1 VTEVGKTTERSFEGG
16 ELGAGVCVIR
26 VEMAPG
32 DGPRLHRHPYEEVFV
47 VLEGDADFTAGDE
60 RVSATAGES
69 VVVPPD
75 TPHTFVNAGVDTLRL
90 VAIHVSPAF
99 DTEWLEE

>member
-1 VTEVGKTTERSFEGG
+1 VTEVGKTAERSFEGG

-47 VLEGDADFTAGDE
+47 VLEGDAEFTAGDD

-75 TPHTFVNAGVDTLRL
+75 MAHTFVNSGDDRLRL

>member
-1 VTEVGKTTERSFEGG
+1 MEVTRTAERSFEGG

-26 VEMAPG
+26 VDMAPG

-47 VLEGDADFTAGDE
+47 VLEGNAEFTAGDE

-69 VVVPPD
+69 IVVPPD
-75 TPHTFVNAGVDTLRL
+75 TPHLFVNTGTGRLRL
-90 VAIHVSPAF
+90 VAVHVSPAF

>member
-1 VTEVGKTTERSFEGG
+1 MEVRRTGERAFEGG

-26 VEMAPG
+26 VDTAPG

-47 VLEGDADFTAGDE
+47 VLEGEAGFRAGDV
-60 RVSATAGES
+60 RVGAVAGES
-69 VVVPPD
+69 IVVPPG
-75 TPHTFVNAGVDTLRL
+75 TPHLFVNSGEGRLRM
-90 VAIHVSPAF
+90 VAVHVSPAF